1 MSEIYKSKIKLLKNE
16 LEYLNKRID
25 MLEGLDID
33 IDDMDISNDLL
44 CMAQIIL
51 LHAKNDIEN
60 IYLIMYKINLNT
72 LCLSIS
78 I

>member
-1 MSEIYKSKIKLLKNE
+1 MSEIYKSKIKVLKNE

-33 IDDMDISNDLL
+33 IDDMDIPNDLL

-51 LHAKNDIEN
+51 SHAKKWYWEH
-60 IYLIMYKINLNT
+60 
-72 LCLSIS
+72 LSYNV
-78 I
+78 

>member
-1 MSEIYKSKIKLLKNE
+1 MSEIYKSKIKVLKNE

-33 IDDMDISNDLL
+33 IDDMDIPNDLL

-51 LHAKNDIEN
+51 SHAK
-60 IYLIMYKINLNT
+60 K
-72 LCLSIS
+72 
-78 I
+78 